1 MGKSVAVNFSKKLWK
16 EPSLVL
22 CGQMGKTERQAWGN
36 LPVPPLWRTS
46 TWNMKVWFPE
56 DKRGKNKKPHPVAFQ
71 LTGKQKPDLVFFA
84 SIADW
89 GAKRKRFREE
99 TSRLNWAVL
108 YHHLLLCHHG
118 WHILCPVCKSKDT
131 KLIAYL
137 ELTYSPKWIWITKV
151 LVPISH
157 LYFTPCEWLI
167 MVIWDLGGKQK
178 KGWEKRDGGKERRKK
193 EVTWEDFFV
202 MAEVKKAKGQHSN
215 FWETHDVT
223 EAVRAHQPLLKHLLW
238 LHGSPDPGS
247 WHPDSTMRIQH
258 QTPCRRGGDQA
269 DFLALPWLSHWLPC
283 SPLSHQH
290 VHREQNSCW
299 LSPYLPAVC
308 TRNSP
313 LFAL

>member
-89 GAKRKRFREE
+89 GAKRKRFREA

-137 ELTYSPKWIWITKV
+137 ALQPKVNLNNKSTS
-151 LVPISH
+151 SH
-157 LYFTPCEWLI
+157 F
-167 MVIWDLGGKQK
+167 
-178 KGWEKRDGGKERRKK
+178 
-193 EVTWEDFFV
+193 
-202 MAEVKKAKGQHSN
+202 
-215 FWETHDVT
+215 
-223 EAVRAHQPLLKHLLW
+223 
-238 LHGSPDPGS
+238 
-247 WHPDSTMRIQH
+247 
-258 QTPCRRGGDQA
+258 
-269 DFLALPWLSHWLPC
+269 
-283 SPLSHQH
+283 
-290 VHREQNSCW
+290 
-299 LSPYLPAVC
+299 
-308 TRNSP
+308 SP
-313 LFAL
+313 LFYPLWVINHGDLRPRRETKERLREEGWGEREKKERSHLRRLFCYGRSEKI